1 MAATV
6 VPIVSVTKWNTAVA
20 NVTALAIDATDGAT
34 LTPTAAD
41 ERLMIMMIN
50 SDASNATTCTIKKP
64 TSGYGIGAVA
74 DLAITLAAGVTKV
87 ICIETNRFKAAY
99 GDDKG
104 KIKFVDTAADTK
116 LIAYQLPQ

>member
-6 VPIVSVTKWNTAVA
+6 VPIVDITAWNTAVA
-20 NVTALAIDATDGAT
+20 DGTALAVDGTDGAT
-34 LTPTAAD
+34 LTPTKGD
-41 ERLMIMMIN
+41 EKVMVMMIN
-50 SDASNATTCTIKKP
+50 SDASNATTCTVKKP

-74 DLAITLAAGVTKV
+74 DLEVALAAGATKV
-87 ICIETNRFKAAY
+87 ICLESNRFKAAY

-104 KIKFVDTAADTK
+104 KILFEDSAGDTK